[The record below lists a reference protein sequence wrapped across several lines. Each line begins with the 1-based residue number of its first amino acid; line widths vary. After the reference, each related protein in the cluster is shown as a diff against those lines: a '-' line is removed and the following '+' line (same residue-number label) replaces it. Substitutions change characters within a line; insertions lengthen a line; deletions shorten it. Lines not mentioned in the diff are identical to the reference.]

1 MPAYRSSAEAEVRG
15 SAIARLRKLRPNAR
29 IIHEINNGHSNR
41 IDVLAVDA
49 SEIIACE
56 IKSEKDTLDL
66 LLGQVSG
73 MREVAHR
80 TVIAVHEC
88 LLNEIPTNEHY
99 ARYERDGV
107 FYRKQSPID
116 FMSNVEV
123 WIYPEVATNPWRAP
137 NAAFNE
143 VLPQRALQMVWK
155 DELIWLC
162 STNGIKATS
171 RSTAYNMREQLLWH
185 CSGRDLTKGICNVLR
200 ARQCIE
206 ADPAIPLRDLK
217 GFQLSCA

>member
-1 MPAYRSSAEAEVRG
+1 MPAYRSNAEAEVRDA
-15 SAIARLRKLRPNAR
+15 AIARLRKLRPAAR

-41 IDVLAVDA
+41 IDVLAVDTC
-49 SEIIACE
+49 EVIACE

-66 LLGQVSG
+66 LLGQITG

-80 TVIAVHEC
+80 TIVAVHES
-88 LLNEIPTNEHY
+88 LLTEVPTNEHY
-99 ARYERDGV
+99 ARYERDGI

-116 FMSNVEV
+116 FTSNVEV
-123 WIYPEVATNPWRAP
+123 WVYPEMSKDAWRAP

-143 VLPQRALQMVWK
+143 VLPQHALQMIWK

-162 STNGIKATS
+162 NTHGLKATS
-171 RSTAYNMREQLLWH
+171 RSTAHDMRKQLLWH

-200 ARQCIE
+200 ARRCIE
-206 ADPAIPLRDLK
+206 ADPATPLPDHK
-217 GFQLSCA
+217 VFQFSFT